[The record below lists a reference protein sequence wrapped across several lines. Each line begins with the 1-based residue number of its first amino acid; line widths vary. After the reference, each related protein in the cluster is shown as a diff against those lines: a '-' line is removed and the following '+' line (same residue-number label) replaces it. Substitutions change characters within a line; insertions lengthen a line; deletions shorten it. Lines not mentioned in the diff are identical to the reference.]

1 MKLTQRLNQ
10 LEAQHKTVAKVV
22 RYFTGY
28 PQVNRFYEVGS
39 SPINYRNGLNNAPEA
54 GTAYTSA
61 DIDNLKHQGQPVD
74 VLEVRYIDLDATK
87 QGGVI

>member
-1 MKLTQRLNQ
+1 MRLNERLKQ
-10 LEAQHKTVAKVV
+10 LEAQHKTVARIV

-39 SPINYRNGLNNAPEA
+39 SPINYRLGLNNAPEA
-54 GTAYTSA
+54 GTTYTSA
-61 DIDNLKHQGQPVD
+61 DIDNLKRQGQPVD

-87 QGGVI
+87 QGGAL